1 MEDETSKQTHGQLE
15 QTLADRIQVLYLNQL
30 GHKPNKIS
38 CQLIDR
44 MLTISIENSITKP
57 VRLLAES
64 GKHELAER
72 ARFNIH
78 KAFKPQLKALI
89 EEVIGV
95 SVIDLLGDS
104 KLDTGFT
111 SMIAVLSDA
120 PKLSDSCFLT
130 KVKQQTM
137 SDSIGDK

>member
-1 MEDETSKQTHGQLE
+1 MEDETPKQTYRRLE
-15 QTLADRIQVLYLNQL
+15 QTLAERIQILYLTQL
-30 GHKPNKIS
+30 GHKLNKVS
-38 CQLIDR
+38 CQLIDKT
-44 MLTISIENSITKP
+44 LTIIIENSITKP

-104 KLDTGFT
+104 KLETGFT
-111 SMIAVLSDA
+111 TMIAVLGDE
-120 PKLSDSCFLT
+120 PKLSDSSSLP

-137 SDSIGDK
+137 SDAIGDK